1 MVSLLPFLL
10 ELILDVVHGFEDPP
24 LLHLEA
30 GVGHV

>member
-1 MVSLLPFLL
+1 LLPLL
-10 ELILDVVHGFEDPP
+10 FELLLDVVHGFEDFP